1 MTDYQKY
8 INALRKCAKEHE
20 NDTTYTGHIIISDLC
35 RDTANLLEA
44 LEQEPCEDAISR
56 KAVLNQIFYSTDNSG
71 DVVLGSVLRR
81 RIEKLPSVKPQESK
95 WIPIKTRPL
104 TDKEKEKYA
113 YLGYSDEELG
123 FMYDCLMPNDGE
135 EVLITTRYDEVK
147 TDTFYR
153 DEGGYFESY
162 CDEDDVKAWM
172 PLPKP
177 YEPQE
182 RNGKE

>member
-1 MTDYQKY
+1 MTREEAIVDIQDNIKPVVGGKSLDMA
-8 INALRKCAKEHE
+8 I
-20 NDTTYTGHIIISDLC
+20 
-35 RDTANLLEA
+35 EA
-44 LEQEPCEDAISR
+44 LE
-56 KAVLNQIFYSTDNSG
+56 
-71 DVVLGSVLRR
+71 
-81 RIEKLPSVKPQESK
+81 QESK

-123 FMYDCLMPNDGE
+123 FMYDCLLPDDGE

-182 RNGKE
+182 SEEK

>member
-1 MTDYQKY
+1 MKISEIITDKY
-8 INALRKCAKEHE
+8 KLRIPPTVYYE
-20 NDTTYTGHIIISDLC
+20 
-35 RDTANLLEA
+35 LLA
-44 LEQEPCEDAISR
+44 
-56 KAVLNQIFYSTDNSG
+56 
-71 DVVLGSVLRR
+71 DVV
-81 RIEKLPSVKPQESK
+81 EAEEEQESK

-182 RNGKE
+182 RSNKE

>member
-1 MTDYQKY
+1 MT
-8 INALRKCAKEHE
+8 REE
-20 NDTTYTGHIIISDLC
+20 IIKGLGEISVCQIWEDEVI
-35 RDTANLLEA
+35 DEAIQA

-56 KAVLNQIFYSTDNSG
+56 KAVLDMTTAIRTSDYSRIIEVVDID
-71 DVVLGSVLRR
+71 DV
-81 RIEKLPSVKPQESK
+81 KALPSVKPQESK

-123 FMYDCLMPNDGE
+123 FMYDCLLPDDGE

-182 RNGKE
+182 SEEK